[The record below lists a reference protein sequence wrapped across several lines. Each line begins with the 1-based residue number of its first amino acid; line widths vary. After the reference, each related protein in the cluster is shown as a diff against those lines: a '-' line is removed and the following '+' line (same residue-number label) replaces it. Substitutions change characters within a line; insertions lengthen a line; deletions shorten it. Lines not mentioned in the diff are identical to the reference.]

1 MRLLIGIIVTLFA
14 SVWMA
19 LALRQDPGYAM
30 VSIGQ
35 WTIETSLAFF
45 VIVLILAFIAL
56 YALIRLVIRLWRTPR
71 QSLQANRRRLQ
82 RKARRLFD
90 LGNRQLAAGQW
101 AAAEK
106 TLLKSAE
113 YSETPALHYLN
124 AARATHHLS
133 DVKWRRDLHL
143 RKAEDSPDADK
154 LTVQLARAEFLLDD
168 REAEQA
174 RPILESLHTLNPRHP
189 GVLLWLARTYQQLQA
204 WEPLQKLL
212 PDVQKQKALGPG
224 LLAEMQKQT
233 YQALLEIAAAGG
245 SLDKLKAIWK
255 AAPTFLREEDEEFLI
270 AYATA
275 LCELQAIDDAEAL
288 LREAINR
295 RWNSK
300 LVVGYGMLGRG
311 NATAQLATAEGWLT
325 KHGDDAYLL
334 LTLGRLAKRCQQHA
348 KARDYL
354 ERSIK
359 LMPTPDAYQE
369 LGELLESLHELT
381 HAGQC
386 FHAGL
391 RLLVGK
397 PLEKQGAMLPAA
409 ESAQQLQAPTQ
420 PPAPAAAT

>member
-1 MRLLIGIIVTLFA
+1 MRLLIGVIVTLFV

-19 LALRQDPGYAM
+19 LALRHDPGYAM

-45 VIVLILAFIAL
+45 AIVLILAFLAI
-56 YALIRLVIRLWRTPR
+56 YALVRLAIRLWRTPA
-71 QSLQANRRRLQ
+71 QTLSANRRRLQ
-82 RKARRLFD
+82 GKARRLFN

-124 AARATHHLS
+124 AARATHHIS

-154 LTVQLARAEFLLDD
+154 LTVQLTRVEFLLDD

-189 GVLLWLARTYQQLQA
+189 GVLLWLARTYQQLQS

-212 PDVQKQKALGPG
+212 PEVQKQKALGPEP
-224 LLAEMQKQT
+224 LAEMQKQT
-233 YQALLEIAAAGG
+233 YQGLLEFAAAAG
-245 SLDKLKAIWK
+245 SLDKLRSLWK
-255 AAPTFLREEDEEFLI
+255 QAPATLREEDEAFLV

-275 LCELQAIDDAEAL
+275 LCDLQAIDDAEAL
-288 LREAINR
+288 LREAIDR

-311 NATAQLATAEGWLT
+311 NATAQLTVAEGWLVR
-325 KHGDDAYLL
+325 HGDDAYLL
-334 LTLGRLAKRCQQHA
+334 LTLGRLAKRCQQNG
-348 KARDYL
+348 KARAYL
-354 ERSIK
+354 EQSIK

-369 LGELLESLHELT
+369 LGELLASLHELT
-381 HAGQC
+381 HASQC

-397 PLEKQGAMLPAA
+397 PQEKQGAMLPATEA
-409 ESAQQLQAPTQ
+409 AQQLRGPGQ
-420 PPAPAAAT
+420 PSAPAPAT

>member
-1 MRLLIGIIVTLFA
+1 MRLLVGVIVTLFA

-19 LALRQDPGYAM
+19 LALRHDPGYAM

-45 VIVLILAFIAL
+45 AIVLVLAFLAF
-56 YALIRLVIRLWRTPR
+56 YALIRLAIRLWRTPA
-71 QSLQANRRRLQ
+71 QTLDANRRRLQ

-154 LTVQLARAEFLLDD
+154 LTIQLTQVEFLLDD
-168 REAEQA
+168 RQADQA

-189 GVLLWLARTYQQLQA
+189 GVLLWLARTYQQLQS

-212 PDVQKQKALGPG
+212 PEVQKQKALGPEP
-224 LLAEMQKQT
+224 LAEMQKQT
-233 YQALLEIAAAGG
+233 YQGLLEIAAAAG
-245 SLDKLKAIWK
+245 SLDKLRALWK
-255 AAPTFLREEDEEFLI
+255 QAPATLREEDEAFLV

-275 LCELQAIDDAEAL
+275 LCDLQAIDDAEAL
-288 LREAINR
+288 LREAIDR

-311 NATAQLATAEGWLT
+311 NATAQLAVAEGWLIR
-325 KHGDDAYLL
+325 HGDDAYLL
-334 LTLGRLAKRCQQHA
+334 LTLGRLAKRCQQNG
-348 KARDYL
+348 KARAYL
-354 ERSIK
+354 EQSIK

-369 LGELLESLHELT
+369 LGELLASLHELT
-381 HAGQC
+381 HASQC

-397 PLEKQGAMLPAA
+397 PQEKQGAMLPATEA
-409 ESAQQLQAPTQ
+409 GQQLQVPGQ
-420 PPAPAAAT
+420 PPVPAAAT

>member
-1 MRLLIGIIVTLFA
+1 MRLLIGIIVTLFV
-14 SVWMA
+14 SVWIA

-45 VIVLILAFIAL
+45 VIFLGLVFLGF
-56 YALIRLVIRLWRTPR
+56 YALVRLAIRLWKTPVQTLR
-71 QSLQANRRRLQ
+71 ANRRRLQ
-82 RKARRLFD
+82 KKAQRLFN
-90 LGNRQLAAGQW
+90 LGSRQLAAGQW

-133 DVKWRRDLHL
+133 DVRWRRDLHL
-143 RKAEDSPDADK
+143 REAEDSPDADQ
-154 LTVQLARAEFLLDD
+154 LTVQLTRVEFLLDD
-168 REAEQA
+168 RQAEQA

-204 WEPLQKLL
+204 WQPLQLLL
-212 PDVQKQKALGPG
+212 PEVQKQKALGPEP
-224 LLAEMQKQT
+224 LAELQAQT
-233 YQALLEIAAAGG
+233 YRALLDIAAASG
-245 SLDKLKAIWK
+245 SLDRLRTLWK
-255 AAPTFLREEDEEFLI
+255 QAPAALREEDEAFLI

-275 LCELQAIDDAEAL
+275 LCDGNAFDDAEAV

-295 RWNSK
+295 RWSAK
-300 LVVGYGMLGRG
+300 LVVGYGRLERG
-311 NATAQLATAEGWLT
+311 NAAAQLATAETWLVQ
-325 KHGDDAYLL
+325 HGDDPYLL
-334 LTLGRLAKRCQQHA
+334 LTLGRLAKRCQQPA

-354 ERSIK
+354 ERSIRI
-359 LMPTPDAYQE
+359 MPTPDAYQE
-369 LGELLESLHELT
+369 LGELLESVHELT
-381 HAGQC
+381 YAGQC

-397 PLEKQGAMLPAA
+397 PPEQQGAMLPAA
-409 ESAQQLQAPTQ
+409 EAGQQLR
-420 PPAPAAAT
+420 AAAS